1 MESPPYEV
9 LTWFERIAFR
19 VMRYFNQGAI
29 APLAYLWQRHVIIPF
44 VGAAVNRRLEVRGLE
59 RVKALPAG
67 ARILLVANHRTF
79 FDLFVLGWI
88 VWQRGGLKQRLNFP
102 VRANFFYEHPL
113 GLAICLTMSGG
124 TMFPPFFRPVEKKP
138 FNKHSLGILIEKMK
152 TPGQLIGFH
161 PEGTR
166 NKTDDPYTLL
176 PAQPGAGELALKSRC
191 TVLPAFITG
200 LTNSVW
206 AELKAN
212 ARRERTVVAV
222 FGEPVELPADE
233 GETRLSHHKKTA
245 DLLNERI
252 LALAA
257 EERAVRASAPSPAAP
272 PSR

>member
-9 LTWFERIAFR
+9 LTWFERLAFR
-19 VMRYFNQGAI
+19 VMRFFNQGAI
-29 APLAYLWQRHVIIPF
+29 APIAYFWQRYVIIPV
-44 VGAAVNRRLEVRGLE
+44 VGAAVGRRLEVRGLE
-59 RVKALPAG
+59 RVTALPPG

-88 VWQRGGLKQRLNFP
+88 VWQKGGLQQALNFP

-113 GLAICLTMSGG
+113 GLAVCLNMSGG
-124 TMFPPFFRPVEKKP
+124 TMFPPFFRPVEKKL
-138 FNKHSLGILIEKMK
+138 FNKHSLAVLIEKLK
-152 TPGQLIGFH
+152 TDGQLVGFH

-222 FGEPVELPADE
+222 FGEPVELPPEE
-233 GETRLSHHKKTA
+233 GETRLSHHKKFA
-245 DLLNERI
+245 DAINQRI
-252 LALAA
+252 LALA
-257 EERAVRASAPSPAAP
+257 EEEKAIRAASLP
-272 PSR
+272 PPGL